1 MKVHNLKMSLKSN
14 NILVLKLHNL
24 LKMPPRKHSFLG
36 AILILYKIYTVF
48 VMSSFYKC
56 VVEVTLKPLWLPRQ
70 NGNF

>member
-1 MKVHNLKMSLKSN
+1 MKVHNLKMSLKSKQHTKTTQPFKN
-14 NILVLKLHNL
+14 ATTETF
-24 LKMPPRKHSFLG
+24 FLWC
-36 AILILYKIYTVF
+36 ILILYKIYTVF